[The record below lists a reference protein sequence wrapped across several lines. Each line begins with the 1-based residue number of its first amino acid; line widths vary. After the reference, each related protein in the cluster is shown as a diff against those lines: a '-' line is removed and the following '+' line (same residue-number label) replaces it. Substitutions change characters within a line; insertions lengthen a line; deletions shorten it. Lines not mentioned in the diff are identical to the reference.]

1 MYYIQYIKGL
11 PLKEARAAEMAVM
24 SGNYMD
30 AENMLLQVNVAVKI
44 LLSAHLVLN
53 GFNKW
58 AKATFFKDQIYK
70 T

>member
-30 AENMLLQVNVAVKI
+30 AENMLLQVNITVKI
-44 LLSAHLVLN
+44 LLSAHLV
-53 GFNKW
+53 
-58 AKATFFKDQIYK
+58 
-70 T
+70 